1 MAKHKINSS
10 NICPR
15 CSLNLQRNSAS
26 ITTNIPDI
34 GRLLDRLGFRTR
46 SCPKCGIIPVKEFP
60 RKEQERYTRNSLI
73 LIHIGCIFIV
83 LFALLLNELFYACY
97 Y

>member
-1 MAKHKINSS
+1 MAKYKMNSS

-26 ITTNIPDI
+26 ITTTIPDI
-34 GRLLDRLGFRTR
+34 GRLFDKLGFSAR
-46 SCPKCGIIPVKEFP
+46 SCPKCGIIPIKEFP

-73 LIHIGCIFIV
+73 LTHIGCMLIV
-83 LFALLLNELFYACY
+83 LFALLLNELF
-97 Y
+97 